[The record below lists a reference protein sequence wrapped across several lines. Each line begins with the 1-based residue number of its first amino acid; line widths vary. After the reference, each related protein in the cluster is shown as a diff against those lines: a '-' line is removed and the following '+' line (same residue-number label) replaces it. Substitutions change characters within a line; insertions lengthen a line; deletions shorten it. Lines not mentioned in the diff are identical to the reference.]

1 MIYIYNCLY
10 IKLMFVIKNVIIDK
24 SKRKREREEMGI
36 DREKEVNV
44 CNVECIF

>member
-24 SKRKREREEMGI
+24 SERKRERG
-36 DREKEVNV
+36 DRWIEKEVNV
-44 CNVECIF
+44 CDVECIF